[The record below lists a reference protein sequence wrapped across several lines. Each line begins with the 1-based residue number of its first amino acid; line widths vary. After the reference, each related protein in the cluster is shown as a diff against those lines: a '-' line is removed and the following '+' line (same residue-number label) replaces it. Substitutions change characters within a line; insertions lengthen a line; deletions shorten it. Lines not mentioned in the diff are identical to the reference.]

1 MPTLSVELRCGLGN
15 QLFQIAVA
23 YAFSKDNNFNLV
35 FPESTSNYREDR
47 PSIWEK
53 YLDCTE
59 FKNTIISMQDFTK
72 IDWFII
78 SEPHFK
84 YAPITIPVTNLPFYK
99 LYGYFQSSLYFS
111 RYSNE
116 IRDILD
122 KYINSQ
128 TLSKNIIIYCKTR
141 RDVDKINK
149 ELNDN
154 GYLSQAYHAGLTNT
168 EREEVQNKFTNDLLN
183 RYLKID
189 T

>member
-1 MPTLSVELRCGLGN
+1 MNKP
-15 QLFQIAVA
+15 
-23 YAFSKDNNFNLV
+23 K
-35 FPESTSNYREDR
+35 
-47 PSIWEK
+47 
-53 YLDCTE
+53 
-59 FKNTIISMQDFTK
+59 K
-72 IDWFII
+72 I
-78 SEPHFK
+78 
-84 YAPITIPVTNLPFYK
+84 
-99 LYGYFQSSLYFS
+99 
-111 RYSNE
+111 NE